1 VRITN
6 GDHHE
11 YGFTK
16 KEMKNIPV
24 TFNSKEKTEMIK
36 NYQTAIVTGASHGIG
51 PFIVRALAKEG
62 MNLVMAARSGDELEQ
77 VATAA
82 DIRATGVHILT
93 VPTDVTERDAR
104 SALVTAA
111 ERTFGSVDV
120 LVNNAGGDPQREFH
134 HYTTDDVEALIQL
147 NLTGP
152 IELARL
158 LLPGMLQRKQGHIVN
173 ISSIGGRVGFPYTEV
188 YSACKDGLI
197 GFTRVLRAD
206 YRTAGVSS
214 SVLVLGPIGGAG
226 TGARTLEEM
235 NLHMS
240 AMSKASLSS
249 PEAVASAVLKSIRRD
264 KAEMVIMPGP
274 GRLMKALL
282 DLFPGMG
289 QMMNQMGGV
298 TPLMKQIADFREQQ
312 REQADASNHRP
323 AVSDEKSTNITK

>member
-1 VRITN
+1 
-6 GDHHE
+6 
-11 YGFTK
+11 
-16 KEMKNIPV
+16 M
-24 TFNSKEKTEMIK
+24 MK

-51 PFIVRALAKEG
+51 PYIVRALAKEG
-62 MNLVMAARSGDELEQ
+62 MNLILAARSGQELEQ
-77 VATAA
+77 VAAG
-82 DIRATGVHILT
+82 IRATGVQVLT
-93 VPTDVTERDAR
+93 VPTDVTDHDAR
-104 SALVTAA
+104 SALVATA

-134 HYTTDDVEALIQL
+134 HYTADDVEALIQL

-152 IELARL
+152 IELTRL

-173 ISSIGGRVGFPYTEV
+173 ISSMGGRIGFPHTEV

-226 TGARTLEEM
+226 TGARTMEEM
-235 NLHMS
+235 NLPVS
-240 AMSKASLSS
+240 AMSKASLSP
-249 PEAVASAVLKSIRRD
+249 PEAVARAVLKSIRRD
-264 KAEMVIMPGP
+264 RAEIVVMPGP

-289 QMMNQMGGV
+289 QMMNQMGG
-298 TPLMKQIADFREQQ
+298 TTALMKQIADFRERQ
-312 REQADASNHRP
+312 REQTDASNHYP
-323 AVSDEKSTNITK
+323 AEQR